1 MKRIKIGMTQE
12 QKDKISK
19 KNKEWSDSKTC
30 PECGRRNAISLW
42 IAFSVGGVVLLLSVI
57 NND

>member
-1 MKRIKIGMTQE
+1 MKRIKIGVTQE

-30 PECGRRNAISLW
+30 PECGRRNAISFFVDSFQCRW
-42 IAFSVGGVVLLLSVI
+42 CGFVVER
-57 NND
+57 D